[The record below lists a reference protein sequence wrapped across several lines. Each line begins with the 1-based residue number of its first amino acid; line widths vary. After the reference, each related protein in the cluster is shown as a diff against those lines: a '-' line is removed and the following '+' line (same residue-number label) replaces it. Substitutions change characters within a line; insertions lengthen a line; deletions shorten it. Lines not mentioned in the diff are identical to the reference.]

1 MSTIRPNPQ
10 SRNTKTNLS
19 QYTNDFFDKHIN
31 FPYNLFLGLYMSFGH
46 GINKFVTYDTK
57 IILKTEVT
65 SIVGHHNV
73 MKGIIEVNEG
83 L

>member
-1 MSTIRPNPQ
+1 
-10 SRNTKTNLS
+10 
-19 QYTNDFFDKHIN
+19 
-31 FPYNLFLGLYMSFGH
+31 MSFGH